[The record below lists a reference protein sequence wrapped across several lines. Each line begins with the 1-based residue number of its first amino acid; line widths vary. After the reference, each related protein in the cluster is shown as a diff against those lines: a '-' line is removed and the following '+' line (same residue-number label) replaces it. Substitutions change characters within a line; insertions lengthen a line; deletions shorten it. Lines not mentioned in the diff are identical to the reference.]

1 MKKKEYRSIIK
12 TQTKLLKS
20 MKASQDR
27 TLEALELF
35 KDSLNDECMTPESQI
50 VERCIKIVISGVA
63 NGYKF

>member
-1 MKKKEYRSIIK
+1 
-12 TQTKLLKS
+12 